1 MHALFV
7 CGYCTNVILQFIL
20 SPMFR
25 HIILLVFVF
34 MQVAVSTTAQNVDID
49 LLKSI
54 NQNTSAFKN
63 DYSNVISKSVTPVT
77 IAAPVGM
84 FVAGWAGKNKKLQ
97 LDAAYF
103 AGGYILSAIITH
115 GTKRIVQRDRPFVT
129 YSFIEKRD
137 DGGSYSFPSGH
148 TSSAFQSATALSILY
163 PKWYVIVP
171 SYLWASSVG
180 WARMYQGVH
189 YPSDVLVGAMVGAGS
204 AWVAY
209 KVRKCMDKKMADRKA
224 KPAL

>member
-1 MHALFV
+1 MKKYLLYVLF
-7 CGYCTNVILQFIL
+7 FFL
-20 SPMFR
+20 STGC
-25 HIILLVFVF
+25 VG
-34 MQVAVSTTAQNVDID
+34 QNFDID

-54 NQNTSAFKN
+54 NQNETAFKT
-63 DYSNVISKSVTPVT
+63 DYSNVVSKSVTPVT
-77 IAAPVGM
+77 IAAPVSL
-84 FVAGWAGKNKKLQ
+84 FVAGWATSNKKLQ

-137 DGGSYSFPSGH
+137 AGGSYSFPSGH

-171 SYLWASSVG
+171 SYLWATSVG

-189 YPSDVLVGAMVGAGS
+189 YPSDVFIGAVVGAGS

-209 KVRKCMDKKMADRKA
+209 KVRKRIDKKPTEK
-224 KPAL
+224 KEQPSL

>member
-1 MHALFV
+1 MKKHLLYVLF
-7 CGYCTNVILQFIL
+7 F
-20 SPMFR
+20 F
-25 HIILLVFVF
+25 F
-34 MQVAVSTTAQNVDID
+34 STGCVGQNFDID

-54 NQNTSAFKN
+54 NQNETAFKT
-63 DYSNVISKSVTPVT
+63 DYSNVVSKSVTPVT
-77 IAAPVGM
+77 IAAPVSL
-84 FVAGWAGKNKKLQ
+84 FVAGWATNNKKLQ

-137 DGGSYSFPSGH
+137 AGGSYSFPSGH

-171 SYLWASSVG
+171 SYLWATSVG

-189 YPSDVLVGAMVGAGS
+189 YPSDVFIGAVVGAGS

-209 KVRKCMDKKMADRKA
+209 KVRKRIDKKPTEK
-224 KPAL
+224 KEQPSL

>member
-1 MHALFV
+1 MLYVLF
-7 CGYCTNVILQFIL
+7 FFL
-20 SPMFR
+20 STGC
-25 HIILLVFVF
+25 VG
-34 MQVAVSTTAQNVDID
+34 QNFDID

-54 NQNTSAFKN
+54 NQNETAFKT
-63 DYSNVISKSVTPVT
+63 DYSNVVSKSVTPVT
-77 IAAPVGM
+77 IAAPVSL
-84 FVAGWAGKNKKLQ
+84 FVAGWATNNKKLQ

-137 DGGSYSFPSGH
+137 AGGSYSFPSGH

-171 SYLWASSVG
+171 SYLWATSVG

-189 YPSDVLVGAMVGAGS
+189 YPSDVFIGAVVGAGS

-209 KVRKCMDKKMADRKA
+209 KVRKRIDKKPTEK
-224 KPAL
+224 KEQPSL